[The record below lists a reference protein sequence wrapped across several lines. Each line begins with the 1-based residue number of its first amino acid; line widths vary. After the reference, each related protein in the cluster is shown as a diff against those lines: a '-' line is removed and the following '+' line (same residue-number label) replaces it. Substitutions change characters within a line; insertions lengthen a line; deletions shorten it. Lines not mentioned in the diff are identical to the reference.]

1 MGRYYSGD
9 INGKFMFAV
18 QSTYAGERFGAT
30 EQESYLI
37 EYSVNREQYDKIE
50 KELED
55 ILKTGSVDKVNKMFD
70 EHNSY
75 NDERMKEYNVS
86 IADLKQYADYRL
98 GLKMKEWFDKHTDL
112 DTLYYQ
118 AEL

>member
-18 QSTYAGERFGAT
+18 QPSDAGERFGAT
-30 EQESYLI
+30 EQETYLI

-50 KELED
+50 KELES

-70 EHNSY
+70 DHNSY
-75 NDERMKEYNVS
+75 NDETMKEYNVS
-86 IADLKQYADYRL
+86 SNDLKQYADYRL

>member
-18 QSTYAGERFGAT
+18 QPSDAGERFGAT
-30 EQESYLI
+30 EQESYFI
-37 EYSVNREQYDKIE
+37 EYSVNREQYDK
-50 KELED
+50 

-70 EHNSY
+70 DHNSY
-75 NDERMKEYNVS
+75 NDETMKEYNVS
-86 IADLKQYADYRL
+86 DKDLKQYADYRL

-112 DTLYYQ
+112 DTLYYS